1 MGRADRHRWDLSFTQ
16 RIQTLLRVFWC
27 AGFNSAD
34 GMNYPQLDSED
45 SSNVDCFG
53 ELPSS
58 CICLYIYIYH
68 CIYCISSRIWI
79 QTLICYACSIV
90 QCCICFTH
98 FNIRTSA
105 HDALFASEW
114 SIHRSLPP
122 NHAEL
127 YMDKLG
133 ERIKTRA
140 VFHHVKLCCGPS
152 TRWLPLFFMEQPR
165 YWKNILTGEDW
176 PHM

>member
-53 ELPSS
+53 ELQVVYA
-58 CICLYIYIYH
+58 CILLYILYIIQDLDIDIDML
-68 CIYCISSRIWI
+68 CLQYCSMLYMFSAFS
-79 QTLICYACSIV
+79 Y
-90 QCCICFTH
+90 
-98 FNIRTSA
+98 TSA
-105 HDALFASEW
+105 HDDPFTSKW

-165 YWKNILTGEDW
+165 YWKNILTGEDLS
-176 PHM
+176 HM

>member
-1 MGRADRHRWDLSFTQ
+1 MLYMF
-16 RIQTLLRVFWC
+16 
-27 AGFNSAD
+27 SAFS
-34 GMNYPQLDSED
+34 Y
-45 SSNVDCFG
+45 
-53 ELPSS
+53 
-58 CICLYIYIYH
+58 
-68 CIYCISSRIWI
+68 
-79 QTLICYACSIV
+79 
-90 QCCICFTH
+90 
-98 FNIRTSA
+98 TSA
-105 HDALFASEW
+105 HDDPFTSKW

-165 YWKNILTGEDW
+165 YWKNILTGEDLSHMW
-176 PHM
+176 PNTCQRGMVYIYIYIHTHFFPVLRCLKVHTCIHTCTHIHIRRCTTLHVHMHALIHALLHTCIRTHAHMHTRWRMC